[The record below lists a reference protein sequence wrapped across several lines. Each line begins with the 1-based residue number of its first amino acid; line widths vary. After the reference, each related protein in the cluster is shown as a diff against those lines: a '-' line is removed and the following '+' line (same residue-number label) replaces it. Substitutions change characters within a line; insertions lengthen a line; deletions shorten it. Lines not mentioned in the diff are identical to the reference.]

1 MAMMMENFRPKKSRE
16 GFSLPQGGHHC
27 SKNGDTWGGPDQ
39 LLFQKK
45 KCICKKNW
53 NGGKIYVQHLKGLF
67 VIVNGW
73 NDGWKMLLVHAILEK
88 DNRKASDCLQE

>member
-1 MAMMMENFRPKKSRE
+1 MYVYVKKIEME
-16 GFSLPQGGHHC
+16 
-27 SKNGDTWGGPDQ
+27 
-39 LLFQKK
+39 QK
-45 KCICKKNW
+45 
-53 NGGKIYVQHLKGLF
+53 YTYAAQHLKGLF